1 MYPTLSYLANWLP
14 WLYALALVP
23 VALWPARLTKSLW
36 CAGRLAAIAGV
47 ALVLAA
53 LLQAGLDDQPADR
66 LGLAMASLVSLLALV
81 IVEFSARYLQ
91 GESGQRRY
99 LLALL
104 GTLAAVALVVTS
116 RDLYALVA
124 AWIVSSLCLHQLL
137 TFYPD
142 RPMALVVAHKKFI
155 ASRLADVCLLVAS
168 VLLVRAAGSSELA
181 LITEQVTLRLQQGS
195 ALGWDLHLAAVLLVL
210 AVILKSAQLPV
221 HGWLIQ
227 VMEAPT
233 PVSALLHAGLVNLG
247 GFVLLRF
254 APLLSA
260 APVAQTL
267 LVVIGGLTAVL
278 AALVMMTRI
287 SIKVR
292 LAWSTCAQMG
302 FMLLE
307 IGLSLYELAL
317 VHLLAHSLYKAHA
330 FLASGETV
338 LQVRH
343 HALQPARPAPNLA
356 ALLLALLLAALAV
369 VLLDQLWRHFVPAQP
384 LPLEALAILA
394 VGLAPWCLRRGQP
407 FYAAATLAALLSL
420 YLLWH
425 LAASWILASHEPLPD
440 APLALSVL
448 ALGLFL
454 ALYLLQAWIVARP
467 QDALARRLYPAAF
480 AGFFLDEHFTR
491 LTFRLWPV
499 RPLPQRPQQATLTVI
514 GERP

>member
-1 MYPTLSYLANWLP
+1 MFPLTSALATWLP
-14 WLYALALVP
+14 WLYALALLP
-23 VALWPARLTKSLW
+23 VALWPQRQFSRLWLP
-36 CAGRLAAIAGV
+36 GRLAGAAGFV
-47 ALVLAA
+47 LVLAA
-53 LLQAGLDDQPADR
+53 LLQAGLDEQPADR
-66 LGLAMASLVSLLALV
+66 LGLAMATLIGLLAWV
-81 IVEFSARYLQ
+81 IIEFSARYLQ
-91 GESGQRRY
+91 GEPGQRRY

-116 RDLYALVA
+116 RDLYVLVA

-137 TFYPD
+137 TFYRD
-142 RPMALVVAHKKFI
+142 RPVAQVVAHKKFL
-155 ASRLADVCLLVAS
+155 ASRLADVCLLLS
-168 VLLVRAAGSSELA
+168 CLLLVSAAGSSELA
-181 LITEQVTLRLQQGS
+181 AILERVQLNDT
-195 ALGWDLHLAAVLLVL
+195 LGWELHLAAVLLVL

-233 PVSALLHAGLVNLG
+233 PVSALLHAGVVNLG

-267 LVVIGGLTAVL
+267 LVLVGGLTAVL

-307 IGLSLYELAL
+307 CGLGLYELAL

-330 FLASGETV
+330 FLASGDTV

-343 HALQPARPAPNLA
+343 QALQPLRPAPGLA
-356 ALLLALLLAALAV
+356 GLLLALALAALAV
-369 VLLDQLWRHFVPAQP
+369 MLLDQLWSLAVPLHP
-384 LPLEALAILA
+384 LPLEALVILA
-394 VGLAPWCLRRGQP
+394 VGLAPWCLRRGSP
-407 FYAAATLAALLSL
+407 FYAGITLALLLGL

-425 LAASWILASHEPLPD
+425 LAASWILDSATPLAAAPLPLSL
-440 APLALSVL
+440 LALS
-448 ALGLFL
+448 LFL
-454 ALYLLQAWIVARP
+454 GLYLLQAWIVARP
-467 QDALARRLYPAAF
+467 QGALARRLYPAAF

-499 RPLPQRPQQATLTVI
+499 RPMPVRPLQTPVAVN

>member
-1 MYPTLSYLANWLP
+1 MYPTFSHLVTWLP

-23 VALWPARLTKSLW
+23 VALWPERQTQSLW
-36 CAGRLAAIAGV
+36 WSGRLATIAGLV
-47 ALVLAA
+47 LVLAA
-53 LLQAGLDDQPADR
+53 LLQDGLGDQPADR
-66 LGLAMASLVSLLALV
+66 LGLAMASLISLLALV
-81 IVEFSARYLQ
+81 IVGFSARYLQ
-91 GESGQRRY
+91 GEPGQRRY

-116 RDLYALVA
+116 GDLYALVA

-142 RPMALVVAHKKFI
+142 RPMALVVAHKKFL
-155 ASRLADVCLLVAS
+155 ASRLADLCLVAAC
-168 VLLVRAAGSSELA
+168 VLLVQATGSSELQVM
-181 LITEQVTLRLQQGS
+181 LEQVTARVQQAG
-195 ALGWDLHLAAVLLVL
+195 ALGWELHLAAVLLVL

-260 APVAQTL
+260 APLAQTL
-267 LVVIGGLTAVL
+267 LVTVGGLTAVL

-307 IGLSLYELAL
+307 IGLGLYELAL

-343 HALQPARPAPNLA
+343 QALQPTRPVPSLK
-356 ALLLALLLAALAV
+356 ALLLALVLAALTV

-407 FYAAATLAALLSL
+407 LYAAITLAALLGL

-425 LAASWILASHEPLPD
+425 LAASWILASHGPLPG
-440 APLALSVL
+440 APLALSMF

-467 QDALARRLYPAAF
+467 QGALAQRLYPAAF
-480 AGFFLDEHFTR
+480 AGFFVDEHFTR
-491 LTFRLWPV
+491 LTFRVWPV

>member
-1 MYPTLSYLANWLP
+1 MLPLSAELVTWLP
-14 WLYALALVP
+14 WLYAAAAVP
-23 VALWPARLTKSLW
+23 VALWPTRLAASLW
-36 CAGRLAAIAGV
+36 FPGRLAAMAGL
-47 ALVLAA
+47 ALLVAA

-66 LGLAMASLVSLLALV
+66 LGLAMASLISLLALV

-91 GESGQRRY
+91 GEPGQRRY

-104 GTLAAVALVVTS
+104 GTLAAVALVVVS
-116 RDLYALVA
+116 ADLYWLVA
-124 AWIVSSLCLHQLL
+124 AWIASSLCLHQLL
-137 TFYPD
+137 TFYRE
-142 RPMALVVAHKKFI
+142 RPMALVVAHKKFL
-155 ASRLADVCLLVAS
+155 ASRLADICLILAS
-168 VLLVRAAGSSELA
+168 VLLARAAGGSELA
-181 LITEQVTLRLQQGS
+181 QILDQVTLRLEAG

-267 LVVIGGLTAVL
+267 LVVVGGLTAVL

-307 IGLSLYELAL
+307 CGLGLYELAL

-330 FLASGETV
+330 FLTSGETV

-343 HALQPARPAPNLA
+343 QALQPQRPAPGLLSLLLGLA
-356 ALLLALLLAALAV
+356 IAGLAMALLGQAWHYA
-369 VLLDQLWRHFVPAQP
+369 VPAHA

-394 VGLAPWCLRRGQP
+394 VGLAPWCLRRSQP
-407 FYAAATLAALLSL
+407 VYAALMLVALLGL

-425 LAASWILASHEPLPD
+425 LAASWILAPGGASAA
-440 APLALSVL
+440 APLHLSLL
-448 ALGLFL
+448 ALALFL
-454 ALYLLQAWIVARP
+454 VLYLLQAWIVARP
-467 QDALARRLYPAAF
+467 HSALARHLYPAAF

-499 RPLPQRPQQATLTVI
+499 RPPQGNVAAT

>member
-1 MYPTLSYLANWLP
+1 MPPLSSQLATWLP
-14 WLYALALVP
+14 WLYALALLP
-23 VALWPARLTKSLW
+23 VALWPRRQSASLW
-36 CAGRLAAIAGV
+36 WPGRLAAIAGL

-53 LLQAGLDDQPADR
+53 LLQAGLDDQPTDR
-66 LGLAMASLVSLLALV
+66 LGLAMASLISLLALV
-81 IVEFSARYLQ
+81 IIQFSARYLQ
-91 GESGQRRY
+91 GEPGQRRY

-137 TFYPD
+137 TFYRD
-142 RPMALVVAHKKFI
+142 RPMALVVAHKKFL
-155 ASRLADVCLLVAS
+155 ASRLADVCLLLAC

-181 LITEQVTLRLQQGS
+181 AILEQVAVRQGGGE
-195 ALGWDLHLAAVLLVL
+195 LGWELHLAAVLLVL

-233 PVSALLHAGLVNLG
+233 PVSALLHAGVVNLG

-267 LVVIGGLTAVL
+267 LVLVGGLTAVL

-307 IGLSLYELAL
+307 CGLGLYELAL

-343 HALQPARPAPNLA
+343 QALQQARPAPGLA
-356 ALLLALLLAALAV
+356 ALLLALALAALAV
-369 VLLDQLWRHFVPAQP
+369 GLLDQLWRQFVPVHP
-384 LPLEALAILA
+384 LPLEALVILA
-394 VGLAPWCLRRGQP
+394 VGLAPWCLRRGSP
-407 FYAAATLAALLSL
+407 LYAAFTLALLLGL

-425 LAASWILASHEPLPD
+425 LAASWILASGTQLPGAPLP
-440 APLALSVL
+440 LSLL

-454 ALYLLQAWIVARP
+454 GLYLLQAWIVARP
-467 QDALARRLYPAAF
+467 QGALSRRLYPAAF

-499 RPLPQRPQQATLTVI
+499 RPMPVRPLQTPVAVN
-514 GERP
+514 GEHS

>member
-1 MYPTLSYLANWLP
+1 MLPLFSQLATWLP
-14 WLYALALVP
+14 WLYAVALLP
-23 VALWPARLTKSLW
+23 VALWPRSRQASLW
-36 CAGRLAAIAGV
+36 WPGRLAAITGL

-66 LGLAMASLVSLLALV
+66 LGLAMASLISLLALV
-81 IVEFSARYLQ
+81 IIQFSARYLQ
-91 GESGQRRY
+91 GEPGQRRY

-137 TFYPD
+137 TFYRD
-142 RPMALVVAHKKFI
+142 RPMALVVAHKKFL
-155 ASRLADVCLLVAS
+155 ASRLADVCLLLAS
-168 VLLVRAAGSSELA
+168 VLLVRAAGSSELTA
-181 LITEQVTLRLQQGS
+181 ILEQVAVQQGS
-195 ALGWDLHLAAVLLVL
+195 GALGWELHLAAVLLVL

-233 PVSALLHAGLVNLG
+233 PVSALLHAGVVNLG

-254 APLLSA
+254 APLLSS

-267 LVVIGGLTAVL
+267 LVLVGGLTAVL

-307 IGLSLYELAL
+307 CGLGLYELAL

-343 HALQPARPAPNLA
+343 QALQPARPAPGLG
-356 ALLLALLLAALAV
+356 ALLLALALAALAV
-369 VLLDQLWRHFVPAQP
+369 VGLDQLWRQVLPQHP
-384 LPLEALAILA
+384 LPLEALVILA
-394 VGLAPWCLRRGQP
+394 VGLAPWCLRRGSTL
-407 FYAAATLAALLSL
+407 YASITLALLLGL

-425 LAASWILASHEPLPD
+425 LAASWILASGTQLPG
-440 APLALSVL
+440 APLALSLV

-467 QDALARRLYPAAF
+467 HGALARRLYPAAF

-499 RPLPQRPQQATLTVI
+499 RLMPVRPLQSTVAVN
-514 GERP
+514 GEHS

>member
-1 MYPTLSYLANWLP
+1 MLPLSSQLATWLP
-14 WLYALALVP
+14 WLYALALLP
-23 VALWPARLTKSLW
+23 VALWPRSRQASLW
-36 CAGRLAAIAGV
+36 WPGRLAAITGL

-66 LGLAMASLVSLLALV
+66 LGLAMASLISLLALV
-81 IVEFSARYLQ
+81 IIQFSARYLQ
-91 GESGQRRY
+91 GEPGQRRY

-137 TFYPD
+137 TFYRD
-142 RPMALVVAHKKFI
+142 RPMALVVAHKKFL
-155 ASRLADVCLLVAS
+155 ASRLADVCLLLAC
-168 VLLVRAAGSSELA
+168 VLLVRAAGSSELTA
-181 LITEQVTLRLQQGS
+181 ILEQVAVQQGS
-195 ALGWDLHLAAVLLVL
+195 GALGWELHLAAVLLVL

-233 PVSALLHAGLVNLG
+233 PVSALLHAGVVNLG

-267 LVVIGGLTAVL
+267 LVLVGGLTAVL

-307 IGLSLYELAL
+307 CGLGLYELAL

-343 HALQPARPAPNLA
+343 QALQPARPAPGLA
-356 ALLLALLLAALAV
+356 ALLLALALAALAV
-369 VLLDQLWRHFVPAQP
+369 VGLDQLWRQVLPQHP

-394 VGLAPWCLRRGQP
+394 VGLAPWCLRRGSSL
-407 FYAAATLAALLSL
+407 YAGITLALLLGL

-425 LAASWILASHEPLPD
+425 LAASWILASGTQLPG
-440 APLALSVL
+440 APLALSLV

-467 QDALARRLYPAAF
+467 QGALARRLYPAAF

-499 RPLPQRPQQATLTVI
+499 RPMPVRPLQSTVAVN
-514 GERP
+514 GEHS